1 MACENLSN
9 YYQIVMKFSGSLL
22 LQNKDTSAIDFGPD
36 RLIPLTGHAP
46 KVGHNGLDCS
56 IELKL

>member
-9 YYQIVMKFSGSLL
+9 YYRIIMIFSEHLL
-22 LQNKDTSAIDFGPD
+22 LYYDTSAIDFGQN
-36 RLIPLTGHAP
+36 RSIPLAGHAP
-46 KVGHNGLDCS
+46 KVGHDGLDCS

>member
-9 YYQIVMKFSGSLL
+9 YYQIVMKFSGYLL
-22 LQNKDTSAIDFGPD
+22 LYEDTSAVDFGPD
-36 RLIPLTGHAP
+36 RLIPLAGHAP
-46 KVGHNGLDCS
+46 EVEHNGLDCS

>member
-1 MACENLSN
+1 MACEKLSN
-9 YYQIVMKFSGSLL
+9 YYQIVKKFSGYLL
-22 LQNKDTSAIDFGPD
+22 LYEDTSAIDFGPD
-36 RLIPLTGHAP
+36 RLIPLAGHAT